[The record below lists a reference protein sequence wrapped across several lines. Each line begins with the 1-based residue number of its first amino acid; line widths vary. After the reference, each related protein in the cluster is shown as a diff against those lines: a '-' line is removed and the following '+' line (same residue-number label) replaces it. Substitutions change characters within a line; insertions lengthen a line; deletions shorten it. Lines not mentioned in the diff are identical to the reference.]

1 MSENQHSIEN
11 ETIVSKTEDAVVLSF
26 TAPASCDFYDGH
38 FPEFKLL
45 PAVGQ
50 FEIVT
55 RFSKK
60 YSGPRRGTG
69 PTRLSV
75 LFLLQKDLSFLLL
88 LFLTHALFLTC
99 SITEQNRMLPLFCT
113 KMETAKKNFLLEHF
127 LFFLRSL
134 SSNVAIFSRHYYS
147 HIQSRKAS

>member
-26 TAPASCDFYDGH
+26 TVPASCDFYDGH

-60 YSGPRRGTG
+60 YFGTQRFVPSAKRLKFSAPIVPNSRVVLDLQYNRAKQNVAFVLYEDGNREKEFSSGAF
-69 PTRLSV
+69 SV
-75 LFLLQKDLSFLLL
+75 LPQES
-88 LFLTHALFLTC
+88 
-99 SITEQNRMLPLFCT
+99 
-113 KMETAKKNFLLEHF
+113 
-127 LFFLRSL
+127 
-134 SSNVAIFSRHYYS
+134 
-147 HIQSRKAS
+147 

>member
-11 ETIVSKTEDAVVLSF
+11 ETVVSKSEDAVVLSF
-26 TAPASCDFYDGH
+26 IVPACCDFYDGH

-60 YSGPRRGTG
+60 YFGTQRYVPSARRMKFSAPIVPDSHVILDMNYNRAKQNVTFVLYEEGNREKEFSSGTF
-69 PTRLSV
+69 SV
-75 LFLLQKDLSFLLL
+75 L
-88 LFLTHALFLTC
+88 
-99 SITEQNRMLPLFCT
+99 TE
-113 KMETAKKNFLLEHF
+113 E
-127 LFFLRSL
+127 S
-134 SSNVAIFSRHYYS
+134 
-147 HIQSRKAS
+147 